1 MGQGIIFKIAD
12 TETEFAQAAALF
24 KAYADSLRIDLA
36 FQNFD
41 KELQIISQ
49 QYNKP
54 TGALLLAFDGEIPVA
69 CAGIRKQEDDIA
81 ELKRM
86 YVTDAYRGRK
96 LGSELLEQ
104 CISIAKNLGYRKIR
118 LDTLSDMTAA
128 ISLYTSRGFV
138 SIPPYCFNPHE
149 DTIYMEKE
157 L

>member
-1 MGQGIIFKIAD
+1 MEQGIIFKIAD
-12 TETEFAQAAALF
+12 TETDFAQAAGLF
-24 KAYADSLRIDLA
+24 KLYADSLRIDLA

-41 KELQIISQ
+41 NELQVISQ

-54 TGALLLAFDGEIPVA
+54 TGALLLAYDEDKPIA
-69 CAGIRKQEDDIA
+69 CAGVRKLEHGIA

-104 CISIAKNLGYRKIR
+104 CLSAATNLGYGKIR

-138 SIPPYCFNPHE
+138 PIPPYCFNPHE